1 MADRVA
7 ASITIGGSVTG
18 ADFITLCRLIAAED
32 LTVGEDGDPFS
43 PAECTDGEPL
53 QLFDHQ
59 AIGGQFEALEAWC
72 IQHGLP
78 FVRWCAGYP
87 GGWEPERVVFTGT
100 GAIEP
105 YPANEKGD
113 AIATRDTLDLHENLS
128 TLRAWFAAAHF
139 EIPPLA
145 ILADVAPKIPDI
157 TRASAGREES
167 GGGGSEHRSQL
178 EKGSAQ

>member
-18 ADFITLCRLIAAED
+18 AEFITLYRLIAAED

-43 PAECTDGEPL
+43 PGDWTDGEPL
-53 QLFDHQ
+53 KLFDHQ

-72 IQHGLP
+72 VQHGLP
-78 FVRWCAGYP
+78 FSRWCAGFP

-100 GAIEP
+100 GAIET
-105 YPANEKGD
+105 YPATENGN
-113 AIATRDTLDLHENLS
+113 AIATRDNLDLHESLA
-128 TLRAWFAAAHF
+128 TLHAWFAAAHF
-139 EIPPLA
+139 EIPPLE
-145 ILADVAPKIPDI
+145 ILADIRPTISNI
-157 TRASAGREES
+157 TRASAGQEERR
-167 GGGGSEHRSQL
+167 GGGSEHCSQL